1 MLITAEQRT
10 ELESLIE
17 LASHGRALRHE
28 HDNPLQAPALK
39 DLVSEHKELETKKTE
54 AAEVVEKFR
63 AEVADHAA
71 AIETQNGQIRKKT
84 VELNDGTGLT
94 SRDLVN
100 LQGEISG
107 HEERVAELEEA
118 ELGSMEELESAEAAL
133 SEVESSLAEVIAS
146 GRTMQTAIKD
156 RKAEL
161 AAKLE
166 ANSASAQRL
175 KADLPETLV
184 RQFDQNVAAGGPGA
198 AILNGPNCQA
208 CGQEISGMAWKGML
222 LEDPNQTYE
231 CEECEAVLL
240 RKG

>member
-28 HDNPLQAPALK
+28 HDNPAQASALK
-39 DLVSEHKELETKKTE
+39 DLVSQHKELETKKTE

-63 AEVADHAA
+63 AEVAEHAA
-71 AIETQNGQIRKKT
+71 AIEAQNAQIAKKT

-100 LQGEISG
+100 LQNEISG
-107 HEERVAELEEA
+107 HEERVSELEEA
-118 ELGSMEELESAEAAL
+118 ELGSMEELESAETAL
-133 SEVESSLAEVIAS
+133 SDVESSLAEVIAS
-146 GRTMQTAIKD
+146 GRATQTAIKD

-161 AAKLE
+161 AAQLE
-166 ANSASAQRL
+166 ANSASAEKL
-175 KADLPETLV
+175 KSDLPDALV
-184 RQFDQNVAAGGPGA
+184 RQFDQNVAQGGPGA
-198 AILNGPNCQA
+198 AVLSGPNCQA

>member
-28 HDNPLQAPALK
+28 HDNPTQASALK
-39 DLVSEHKELETKKTE
+39 DLVSSHKELEAKKTE

-63 AEVADHAA
+63 TDVAEHAA
-71 AIETQNGQIRKKT
+71 AIESQNAQIKKKT
-84 VELNDGTGLT
+84 LELNDGTGLT

-118 ELGSMEELESAEAAL
+118 ELGSMEELESAEAVL

-146 GRTMQTAIKD
+146 GRTMQKSIKD

-161 AAKLE
+161 AAELE
-166 ANSASAQRL
+166 ANSASAQKL
-175 KADLPETLV
+175 KADLPEALV

>member
-17 LASHGRALRHE
+17 LAAHGRALRHE
-28 HDNPLQAPALK
+28 HDNPTQASALN
-39 DLVSEHKELETKKTE
+39 DLVSSHKELETKKTE
-54 AAEVVEKFR
+54 AAEVVEKYR
-63 AEVADHAA
+63 AEVAEHAG
-71 AIETQNGQIRKKT
+71 AIEAQNGQIKKKT

-100 LQGEISG
+100 LQGEIAG

-118 ELGSMEELESAEAAL
+118 ELGTMEELESAEAAL
-133 SEVESSLAEVIAS
+133 TEVEASLAEVIAS
-146 GRTMQTAIKD
+146 GRATQTAIKD

-161 AAKLE
+161 AAELE
-166 ANSASAQRL
+166 ANSASAQKL
-175 KADLPETLV
+175 KADLPEALI
-184 RQFDQNVAAGGPGA
+184 RQFEQNVAQGGPGA

-208 CGQEISGMAWKGML
+208 CGQEISGMAWKSML

-231 CEECEAVLL
+231 CEECESVLL

>member
-1 MLITAEQRT
+1 MLISAEQRK

-17 LASHGRALRHE
+17 LAAHGRALRHE
-28 HDNPLQAPALK
+28 HDNPSQASALK
-39 DLVSEHKELETKKTE
+39 DLVSQHKELEAEQTA
-54 AAEVVEKFR
+54 AAEVVEKLR
-63 AEVADHAA
+63 TEVAEHAA
-71 AIETQNGQIRKKT
+71 AIETQNVQIRKKT
-84 VELNDGTGLT
+84 LELNHGTGLT

-133 SEVESSLAEVIAS
+133 ASVGSSLTEVIAS
-146 GRTMQTAIKD
+146 GRATQTAIKD

-161 AAKLE
+161 SAELE
-166 ANSASAQRL
+166 SNSASAQKL
-175 KADLPETLV
+175 KADLPAALV
-184 RQFDQNVAAGGPGA
+184 EQFEHNVAEGGPGA
-198 AILNGPNCQA
+198 AVLNGPNCQA
-208 CGQEISGMAWKGML
+208 CGQEISGMAWKSML

>member
-17 LASHGRALRHE
+17 LAAHGRALRHD
-28 HDNPLQAPALK
+28 HDNPDQASALK
-39 DLVSEHKELETKKTE
+39 DLVSSHKDLEAKKAD
-54 AAEVVEKFR
+54 AAEVVERFR
-63 AEVADHAA
+63 TDVAEHAA
-71 AIETQNGQIRKKT
+71 AIEAQTGQIRKKT

-100 LQGEISG
+100 LQNEISG

-118 ELGSMEELESAEAAL
+118 ELGSMEELESAEVAL
-133 SEVESSLAEVIAS
+133 SDVESSLAEVIAS
-146 GRTMQTAIKD
+146 GRATQAAIKD
-156 RKAEL
+156 RQSEL
-161 AAKLE
+161 ATELE
-166 ANSASAQRL
+166 ANSASVKKL
-175 KADLPETLV
+175 KSDLPESLV
-184 RQFDQNVAAGGPGA
+184 RQFDHNVAQGGPGA
-198 AILNGPNCQA
+198 AVLNGPNCQA
-208 CGQEISGMAWKGML
+208 CGQEISGMAWKEML

>member
-28 HDNPLQAPALK
+28 HDNPSQASALK
-39 DLVSEHKELETKKTE
+39 DLVSQHRELETRKTD
-54 AAEVVEKFR
+54 AAEVVEKLR
-63 AEVADHAA
+63 TEVDEHAA
-71 AIETQNGQIRKKT
+71 AIEIQNGQIKKKT

-100 LQGEISG
+100 LQSEISG

-133 SEVESSLAEVIAS
+133 SDVESSLAEVTAA
-146 GRTMQTAIKD
+146 GRTTQAAIKD

-161 AAKLE
+161 AAELE
-166 ANSASAQRL
+166 ANSASAQKL
-175 KADLPETLV
+175 KADLPEALV
-184 RQFDQNVAAGGPGA
+184 QRFDQNIAAGGPGA
-198 AILNGPNCQA
+198 AVLNGPNCQA
-208 CGQEISGMAWKGML
+208 CGQEISGMAWKSML

-231 CEECEAVLL
+231 CQECEAVLL

>member
-17 LASHGRALRHE
+17 LAAHGRALRHE
-28 HDNPLQAPALK
+28 HDNPTQASALN
-39 DLVSEHKELETKKTE
+39 DLVSSHKELETKKTE
-54 AAEVVEKFR
+54 AAEVVEKYR
-63 AEVADHAA
+63 AEVAEHAG
-71 AIETQNGQIRKKT
+71 AIEAQNGQIKKKT

-100 LQGEISG
+100 LQGEIAG

-118 ELGSMEELESAEAAL
+118 ELGTMEELESAEAAL
-133 SEVESSLAEVIAS
+133 TEVEASLAEVIAS
-146 GRTMQTAIKD
+146 GRATQTAIKD

-161 AAKLE
+161 AAELE
-166 ANSASAQRL
+166 ANSASAQKL
-175 KADLPETLV
+175 KADLPEALI
-184 RQFDQNVAAGGPGA
+184 RQFEQNVAQGGPGA

-208 CGQEISGMAWKGML
+208 CGQEISGMAWKSML

-240 RKG
+240 RKS

>member
-28 HDNPLQAPALK
+28 HDNPSQASALK
-39 DLVSEHKELETKKTE
+39 DLVSQHRELETRKTD
-54 AAEVVEKFR
+54 AAEVVEKLR
-63 AEVADHAA
+63 TEVAQHAA
-71 AIETQNGQIRKKT
+71 AIEIQNGQIKKKT

-107 HEERVAELEEA
+107 HEERVAELEET

-133 SEVESSLAEVIAS
+133 SDVESSLAEVTAA
-146 GRTMQTAIKD
+146 GRTTQAAIKD

-161 AAKLE
+161 AAELE
-166 ANSASAQRL
+166 ANSASAQKL
-175 KADLPETLV
+175 KADLPEALV
-184 RQFDQNVAAGGPGA
+184 QRFDQNIAAGGPGA
-198 AILNGPNCQA
+198 AVLNGPNCQA
-208 CGQEISGMAWKGML
+208 CGQEISGMAWKSML

-231 CEECEAVLL
+231 CQECEAVLL